1 MTRDPAA
8 PALPIN
14 GSDWTVGPAKHAA
27 AFALLA
33 MIAAGLIVGWTRA
46 AVSAPLIPAKPAATL
61 RINVND
67 ATRVE
72 LELLP
77 GVGAALAQRII
88 DSRTQ
93 QGKFRSLADLQ
104 RVSGIGSGG
113 LDRIRTF
120 IRYD

>member
-1 MTRDPAA
+1 MTRDQSDQ
-8 PALPIN
+8 ALPRI
-14 GSDWTVGPAKHAA
+14 GQDWTVGPAKYTAA
-27 AFALLA
+27 IVLLTLIAGALV
-33 MIAAGLIVGWTRA
+33 VGWERA
-46 AVSAPLIPAKPAATL
+46 TVSVPRTPTEPTATL

-67 ATRVE
+67 ATRAE

-77 GVGAALAQRII
+77 GVGTALAQRII

-104 RVSGIGSGG
+104 RVSGIGASG
-113 LDRIRTF
+113 LHRIRTF